1 MAHYAQIDKNNI
13 VVNVSVVSDE
23 FTEAVEWLTENY
35 GPEWIV
41 TSYNTRGGIH
51 YSSET
56 GEPDDGTPIYYNYA
70 SIGYVWDSEDEAF
83 YNPVPT
89 YESWILDKSTYT
101 WVPPVPKPNDWP
113 DATWNEPTICWAKEP
128 TPFPS
133 WNYNIDTDKWDAPF
147 LPPDGIQC
155 IWNEAKQNWIVIP
168 PPYPSWAYDP
178 YKNAWVPP
186 INAPDAPDR
195 LEVVFYNYSWD
206 DEKQEWYSLSPLS
219 NT

>member
-1 MAHYAQIDKNNI
+1 M
-13 VVNVSVVSDE
+13 
-23 FTEAVEWLTENY
+23 
-35 GPEWIV
+35 
-41 TSYNTRGGIH
+41 
-51 YSSET
+51 
-56 GEPDDGTPIYYNYA
+56 
-70 SIGYVWDSEDEAF
+70 
-83 YNPVPT
+83 
-89 YESWILDKSTYT
+89 
-101 WVPPVPKPNDWP
+101 PPVPKPNDWP